1 MPGEEGGGGAAAA
14 GGGRRRTSVAIER
27 VPSLISPSM
36 SMLHGVTAS
45 GCAIATL
52 LSVRTAEKRRHG
64 FGEHRKSW
72 STVTAGESSRR
83 VTFESEQI
91 ALAAS

>member
-1 MPGEEGGGGAAAA
+1 MA
-14 GGGRRRTSVAIER
+14 SVAIER
-27 VPSLISPSM
+27 LESLMSPSM

-64 FGEHRKSW
+64 LGEQRKSC
-72 STVTAGESSRR
+72 STVTAGESSRC
-83 VTFESEQI
+83 VTLVREQM
-91 ALAAS
+91 ADAAS

>member
-1 MPGEEGGGGAAAA
+1 MVGA
-14 GGGRRRTSVAIER
+14 GTSVAIER
-27 VPSLISPSM
+27 LPSLISPSM

-52 LSVRTAEKRRHG
+52 LSVRTAENG
-64 FGEHRKSW
+64 GTAGEQRKSW
-72 STVTAGESSRR
+72 STVTAGESSRC
-83 VTFESEQI
+83 VTLSEQI